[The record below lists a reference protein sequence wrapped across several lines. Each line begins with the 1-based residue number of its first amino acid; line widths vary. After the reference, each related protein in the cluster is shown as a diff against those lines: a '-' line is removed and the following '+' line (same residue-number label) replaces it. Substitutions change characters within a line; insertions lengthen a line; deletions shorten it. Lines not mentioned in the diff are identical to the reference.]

1 MGIDLSGSKINL
13 SPAQAHITASTIQ
26 RKIVPAEQKKTREKK
41 TERQIIRRQFS
52 GAQLC
57 KMRVVIMIEK

>member
-1 MGIDLSGSKINL
+1 MEIDLSGSEINL
-13 SPAQAHITASTIQ
+13 SPAQAHTAIDYTTK
-26 RKIVPAEQKKTREKK
+26 KIVPPEQKKNTNEKTK
-41 TERQIIRRQFS
+41 LQIVRRQFS